1 MTMGGMDVTDSP
13 FAGAV
18 SPGAAD
24 AAKSLVYGAGVR
36 GAVVNGA
43 GRVTVRARDANG
55 NHAVSGGDPF
65 RAYVVDASTGTG
77 YADVT
82 MTDNGDGT
90 YSARWT
96 PASTGT
102 EYELNVLLRGTPVA
116 SSPYRGLKAVSAA
129 GAATPAMF
137 EAAGDGLERAVA
149 GERATFTIEAAD
161 ADGVGLAVGGSD
173 LTVTLTWTPVTGGG
187 FADEDS
193 GEEKRGDAGADDTDV
208 VLDNGDGTYAVT
220 YTVTAAVDHALDVR
234 EGGWI

>member
-1 MTMGGMDVTDSP
+1 MCIRDRCGAVDVVQSPTPVWNSTQKRYDISYTPTVSGMSSIRVTMGGKDVTDSP

-43 GRVTVRARDANG
+43 GRVTVRARDARG
-55 NHAVSGGDPF
+55 NYAVAGGDPF
-65 RAYVVDASTGTG
+65 RAHVVDASTGTG

-82 MTDNGDGT
+82 MTENGDGT
-90 YSARWT
+90 YSAEWS

-129 GAATPAMF
+129 GAATSAMF

-149 GERATFTIEAAD
+149 GERATFRIEAAD
-161 ADGVGLAVGGSD
+161 ADGVGLAVGESD
-173 LTVTLTWTPVTGGG
+173 LTVCLLYTSPSPR
-187 FADEDS
+187 DS
-193 GEEKRGDAGADDTDV
+193 
-208 VLDNGDGTYAVT
+208 
-220 YTVTAAVDHALDVR
+220 
-234 EGGWI
+234 